1 MFCMQKDKHMRN
13 SKTLLRTAASVVVGA
28 ACFLLGAGVAL
39 ADEGSSAGPAALT
52 MFPVSE
58 KANPANANMKPVIFN
73 HAIHEGKVEDC
84 TTCHHTGDPV
94 ACTTCHTVEGKAE
107 GNYITLERAMHATN
121 IKKRPECEVTPQ
133 SCVSCHEA
141 RYKENRQCAGCHAI
155 VKPQRN
161 AQWCATCHN
170 ADVTPAE
177 MAKGRADKYT
187 LDVRG
192 ELAQR
197 TLKKSTPV
205 ELLSPLDGPLTVY
218 IDELSDKYEGN
229 RFNHRRH
236 VASLMDRIKDSKLAA
251 AFHNNPET
259 LCATC
264 HHRSPL
270 SKTPPKCGSCHSKE
284 INPAAPERPTLKAAY
299 HLQCMGCHDGMNVAR
314 PLKTSCV
321 TCHKV
326 KTAE

>member
-13 SKTLLRTAASVVVGA
+13 SKTLLRAAAGVVVGA
-28 ACFLLGAGVAL
+28 ACLLLGAGAAL
-39 ADEGSSAGPAALT
+39 AGDSSSAGPAALT

-73 HAIHEGKVEDC
+73 HAIHEGKVE
-84 TTCHHTGDPV
+84 G
-94 ACTTCHTVEGKAE
+94 CTTCHTVEGKAE
-107 GNYITLERAMHATN
+107 GKFITLERAMHATG
-121 IKKRPECEVTPQ
+121 IKKRPEGETTPQ

-141 RYKENRQCAGCHAI
+141 AYKNNRQCAGCHAI
-155 VKPQRN
+155 VKPERK

-192 ELAQR
+192 ELARR
-197 TLKKSTPV
+197 TLKKSVKAEPLT
-205 ELLSPLDGPLTVY
+205 SLDGPLTVT
-218 IDELSDKYEGN
+218 IGDLSDKYEAN

-236 VASLMDRIKDSKLAA
+236 VASLMDRIKDSKLAD
-251 AFHNNPET
+251 AFHSSPET

-264 HHRSPL
+264 HHNSPL
-270 SKTPPKCGSCHSKE
+270 SKTPPRCGSCHSRE

-314 PLKTSCV
+314 PQKTSCV